1 MKKELGETF
10 HKKIITITIT
20 IITNTSQIL
29 IITIATTVIIFV
41 VKGRRTVSVHVY
53 EATVTVQSPP
63 ALCLFASLNFLLLC
77 IGIVIS
83 NLGNPVS

>member
-1 MKKELGETF
+1 M
-10 HKKIITITIT
+10 
-20 IITNTSQIL
+20 ITNTSKIL
-29 IITIATTVIIFV
+29 IIIIAIATIAITIIAITIIIFV

-53 EATVTVQSPP
+53 EATVTIQSPP
-63 ALCLFASLNFLLLC
+63 ALCLFASLNFLHLC